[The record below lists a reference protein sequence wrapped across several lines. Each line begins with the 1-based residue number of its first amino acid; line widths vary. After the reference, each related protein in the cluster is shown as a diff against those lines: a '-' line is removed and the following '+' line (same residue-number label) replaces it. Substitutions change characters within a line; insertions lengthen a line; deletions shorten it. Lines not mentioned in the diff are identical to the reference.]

1 MGLITTTGKATASTR
16 CVAPGQLCR
25 GTSVDTQATEGTSTA
40 VDLLMTAMADTM
52 ITTPVGQEAK

>member
-1 MGLITTTGKATASTR
+1 MGLITTTGKVTASTLS
-16 CVAPGQLCR
+16 VAPDQLCR

-40 VDLLMTAMADTM
+40 VDLLMTVMADTM

>member
-1 MGLITTTGKATASTR
+1 MGLITTTGKVTASTLS
-16 CVAPGQLCR
+16 VAPGQLCR
-25 GTSVDTQATEGTSTA
+25 GTSVDTQATEGMSTA